1 MGEIL
6 NIRLKEWMRLD
17 YYDPEPLLVKLREF
31 ALSDA
36 LLNQPYKVGALR
48 TQELKP
54 YLERRQCAIFAYLMS
69 QVVSSR
75 VDVAYREAGDYDSV
89 MRYRYQD
96 EIRFV
101 PVQMKELVPEF
112 LNPQQSLQDLVDALR
127 SRYPDSS
134 DLTVAVHVNRDTTIR
149 CDELNVEGLQL
160 RGLWLFGGHSE
171 DQSEWRVAGNL
182 LDPAWSTR
190 VVRYPGC

>member
-1 MGEIL
+1 M

-17 YYDPEPLLVKLREF
+17 YCDPEPLLVKLRAF
-31 ALSDA
+31 AQSDA
-36 LLNQPYKVGALR
+36 WQSQPYKISALR
-48 TQELKP
+48 TRELKP

-69 QVVSSR
+69 HVVSSR
-75 VDVAYREAGDYDSV
+75 VDVAYCEAGDYDSV

-112 LNPQQSLQDLVDALR
+112 LNPQQSLQILVDALKH
-127 SRYPDSS
+127 RYPDSS
-134 DLTVAVHVNRDTTIR
+134 DLTVAVHVNRNTTIQ
-149 CDELNVEGLQL
+149 CDQLNVEGLQL
-160 RGLWLFGGHSE
+160 QGLWIFGGHSE
-171 DQSEWRVAGNL
+171 DQVEWRVVGNL

-190 VVRYPGC
+190 IVRYPGC